1 MSIKPQVTAQISQLL
16 DDQELLNRKQEFFT
30 FLDDDKKHL
39 KVSCFWAKS
48 HKSDGKVYPEKTVLE
63 LLADHYSS
71 ELEEVICHECFWDWY
86 DSVLTREEGFSLSS
100 LLDSAKSLKDNQ
112 IKFAEILTLTESKQ
126 WEEVFTQ
133 VTILLL
139 ELKSRVNNFK
149 IILSSDE
156 TNRCSYAV
164 KENLILEESFLNYCS
179 EIIISY
185 TSELEAEQI
194 RESLQYTIQSKPLPG
209 LNYLQELLSESEL
222 LPREIEEKL
231 QSLWLEALE
240 NNPEIRLRNVKQELL
255 AYNPEKEISYKT
267 IWENKLEKVLS
278 NLLANWE
285 IELATLL
292 KGKPFTLLLNDALY
306 LDSSGY
312 FDLFEVLYPTLVISR
327 KKAFQLPALWRDW
340 VSISLNILNFEKDP
354 NHSNSRLVILEDT
367 FINQS
372 TEMLLV
378 LWEPGTDNLYSNPEH
393 IQKVVGKL

>member
-30 FLDDDKKHL
+30 FLDDNKKHL
-39 KVSCFWAKS
+39 QASCFWAKS
-48 HKSDGKVYPEKTVLE
+48 RKSDGKAYPVKTVLE

-71 ELEEVICHECFWDWY
+71 ELEELICHECFWDWY
-86 DSVLTREEGFSLSS
+86 DSLLTREEGLSLST

-112 IKFAEILTLTESKQ
+112 VKFSEILTLTESNQ

-133 VTILLL
+133 VTIMLL
-139 ELKSRVNNFK
+139 ELKSRINNLK
-149 IILSSDE
+149 LILSSDK
-156 TNRCSYAV
+156 TNLLSYAV

-179 EIIISY
+179 EIIISF
-185 TSELEAEQI
+185 TSQLEKEQI
-194 RESLQYTIQSKPLPG
+194 RESLQYSIQSKPLLG

-231 QSLWLEALE
+231 QSLWLEALNKE
-240 NNPEIRLRNVKQELL
+240 PETRLLTVKQELL
-255 AYNPEKEISYKT
+255 AYNPEKEISYRT

-278 NLLANWE
+278 NLLVNWE
-285 IELATLL
+285 IELGTLL
-292 KGKPFTLLLNDALY
+292 KGEPFTLLINDELY

-340 VSISLNILNFEKDP
+340 VGISLNILNFEKDP
-354 NHSNSRLVILEDT
+354 NHSNARLVMLEDT
-367 FINQS
+367 FPNQG
-372 TEMLLV
+372 TEMILV
-378 LWEPGTDNLYSNPEH
+378 LWEPGTDNLYSNPKH
-393 IQKVVGKL
+393 IQKVVEKL

>member
-16 DDQELLNRKQEFFT
+16 DDQELLNRNQEFFT

-48 HKSDGKVYPEKTVLE
+48 RKSDGKTYPVKTVLE

-71 ELEEVICHECFWDWY
+71 ELEEAICHECFWDWY

-126 WEEVFTQ
+126 WGEVFTQ

-231 QSLWLEALE
+231 QSFWLEALE
-240 NNPEIRLRNVKQELL
+240 NNPEIRLHNVKQELL

-354 NHSNSRLVILEDT
+354 NHSNSRLVMLEDT
-367 FINQS
+367 FINQR

-378 LWEPGTDNLYSNPEH
+378 LWEPGTNNLYSNPEH